1 MRPVKKDSSLTLTV
15 PKFGSDFLREA
26 YAELRRVT
34 WPTRRQAIRLTLVV
48 ITVSVM
54 VGAYVGI
61 LDLGFTKIMAILLK

>member
-1 MRPVKKDSSLTLTV
+1 MRPVKKDSSLTLTA